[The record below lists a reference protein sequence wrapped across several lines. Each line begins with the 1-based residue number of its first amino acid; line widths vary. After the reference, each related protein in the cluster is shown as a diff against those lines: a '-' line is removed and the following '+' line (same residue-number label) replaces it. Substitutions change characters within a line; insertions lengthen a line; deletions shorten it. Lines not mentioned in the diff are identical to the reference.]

1 MPLWGCKA
9 QPLGGIR
16 QRPDGLQGASLNH
29 SKAQH
34 FLGIGR
40 ASPSARLLLN
50 DNYDY
55 V

>member
-16 QRPDGLQGASLNH
+16 QRHDGLQGASLNH
-29 SKAQH
+29 SKAQP
-34 FLGIGR
+34 FLGVR
-40 ASPSARLLLN
+40 RTSPNARLLLN
-50 DNYDY
+50 DNIDY